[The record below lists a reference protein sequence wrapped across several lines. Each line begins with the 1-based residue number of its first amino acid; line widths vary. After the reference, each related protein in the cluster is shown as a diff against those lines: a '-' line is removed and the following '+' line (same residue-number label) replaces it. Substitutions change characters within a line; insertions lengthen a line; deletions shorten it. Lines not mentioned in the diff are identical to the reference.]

1 MCNEK
6 IGQSQFFLKLLEHV
20 DYLGLDGYIQCGY
33 RLITHNE
40 LRIYRQGARNA
51 DTLTLSA

>member
-20 DYLGLDGYIQCGY
+20 DNLGLDGYIQCGY